1 MNKRLKLIEEITQRS
16 ESKDW
21 ANAKNEWSFLY
32 IYYSKETQKCL
43 CTQQIHNICVIKNK
57 INGVI
62 TEVGNECVNQFLG
75 ITTGDNIILSIQHL
89 RKDKQ
94 NSLNMHALD
103 YLLKNNVITTKDYDF
118 YKNIRLKRNLSQ
130 GRLKW
135 KLDIN
140 QKFTNF
146 TSYEFTKKLQK
157 INDLIDRMENRN
169 SNTDFIK
176 SVKENF
182 ILYGNLTEKQRDALN
197 IIYKQYNTQ

>member
-1 MNKRLKLIEEITQRS
+1 M
-16 ESKDW
+16 
-21 ANAKNEWSFLY
+21 
-32 IYYSKETQKCL
+32 
-43 CTQQIHNICVIKNK
+43 IKNK

-94 NSLNMHALD
+94 NSLNMYALD

-182 ILYGNLTEKQRDALN
+182 ISYGNLTEKQRDALN

>member
-21 ANAKNEWSFLY
+21 KKKKNEWSFLH
-32 IYYSKETQKCL
+32 IYYSDETQQCL

-62 TEVGNECVNQFLG
+62 TEVGNKCVNQFLG
-75 ITTGDNIILSIQHL
+75 ITTGDNILKSIQHL

-94 NSLNMHALD
+94 NSLNMFALD

-118 YKNIRLKRNLSQ
+118 YKNIRLKRYLSQ

-157 INDLIDRMENRN
+157 INDLIEKMTVQNH
-169 SNTDFIK
+169 NTDFIK

-182 ILYGNLTEKQRDALN
+182 ISYGKLTEKQRDALN
-197 IIYKQYNTQ
+197 KIYKQYNT